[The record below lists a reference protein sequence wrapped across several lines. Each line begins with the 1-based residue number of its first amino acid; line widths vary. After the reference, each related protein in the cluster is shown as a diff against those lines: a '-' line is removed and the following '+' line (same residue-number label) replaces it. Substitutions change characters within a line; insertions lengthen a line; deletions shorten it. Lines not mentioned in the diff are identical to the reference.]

1 MVLLVVNYHNLI
13 NDLCNSVSC
22 FIKTES
28 GNLLCELKEGR
39 DMDDPLS
46 GFFYGKNEPPQ
57 KGGGR
62 RRKSSEVRKKKDFF
76 VRSAPPPIPV
86 FTKKT
91 TSSKKEKK
99 KESLRRNSSLSKM
112 LSQRKSQRLLL
123 SLLDDSDSVLRQDSE
138 DDKKHSAA
146 FEAGQELFA
155 RIDKN
160 ERESNRHLLA
170 RKQQEQNDQY
180 NMPESPH
187 AVVLTPK
194 ELERTYQDMRERL
207 QTSDAKGLRRELFLF
222 MNVFESA
229 CREDRRVYGVN
240 RMKKENSGSVRDVVN
255 EVLVEKVR
263 DWLEYAMKA
272 SKERDRLT
280 KTLSSFDTYDESDE
294 NGSASNQGR
303 RLNARCGDK
312 DYGAIVR

>member
-1 MVLLVVNYHNLI
+1 
-13 NDLCNSVSC
+13 
-22 FIKTES
+22 
-28 GNLLCELKEGR
+28 
-39 DMDDPLS
+39 MDDPLS

-57 KGGGR
+57 R
-62 RRKSSEVRKKKDFF
+62 RSRRTSNEVLRKKKKVDF
-76 VRSAPPPIPV
+76 VRNAPPPIPV
-86 FTKKT
+86 FTRT
-91 TSSKKEKK
+91 MTSSPKKEKK
-99 KESLRRNSSLSKM
+99 KEGMRRNSSLSKM

-123 SLLDDSDSVLRQDSE
+123 SLLDSDSDSVLRQDSE

-155 RIDKN
+155 RIDKH

-263 DWLEYAMKA
+263 DWLEYAIKA

-280 KTLSSFDTYDESDE
+280 KTLSSFDTYDSDDE
-294 NGSASNQGR
+294 NGSASSQGR

-312 DYGAIVR
+312 DYGAIVRCVLLIFYNILRLEYTH